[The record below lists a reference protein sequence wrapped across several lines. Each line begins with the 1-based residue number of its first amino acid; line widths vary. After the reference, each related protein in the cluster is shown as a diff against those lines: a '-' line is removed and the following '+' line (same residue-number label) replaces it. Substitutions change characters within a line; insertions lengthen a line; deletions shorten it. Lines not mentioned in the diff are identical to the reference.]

1 MPAPASS
8 TSDPTWLYRGN
19 NRGLLH
25 PKHPGMCCQMKLWK
39 ESRGYL
45 CVERNT
51 EHCSFVNSTQCH
63 LVTLKS
69 SESMAPG
76 LKKAFSFSELVR
88 LCAVVWA
95 SFQFSFVDLAVLGLE
110 ISFFLSV
117 GRNAFLTR
125 ACWCKWDGM
134 ARVGFP
140 QDTEACVAHKHLK
153 ICSAWGLTK
162 WWNKMNT
169 STHGA
174 GPPPFLPLYPG
185 GGFILRP
192 IPGLCGQGSG
202 HTFSKVFWWTFF
214 FSWGEM
220 SREVVGS
227 GGLMLPVLL
236 STVPSH
242 LCCSGHCVSPLCSIP
257 WVLNLMRQN
266 VLGSWNIESR
276 RMRQP
281 DGREAQ
287 SLRDFQ
293 EGKRKGFYYDIAIN
307 NRQFIT

>member
-1 MPAPASS
+1 MPGEILCWGKKAIWTLKENNEAETCNTHSGKSSGKVTWFQDMPAPASS

-153 ICSAWGLTK
+153 ICSA
-162 WWNKMNT
+162 
-169 STHGA
+169 
-174 GPPPFLPLYPG
+174 
-185 GGFILRP
+185 
-192 IPGLCGQGSG
+192 
-202 HTFSKVFWWTFF
+202 
-214 FSWGEM
+214 
-220 SREVVGS
+220 
-227 GGLMLPVLL
+227 
-236 STVPSH
+236 
-242 LCCSGHCVSPLCSIP
+242 
-257 WVLNLMRQN
+257 
-266 VLGSWNIESR
+266 
-276 RMRQP
+276 
-281 DGREAQ
+281 
-287 SLRDFQ
+287 
-293 EGKRKGFYYDIAIN
+293 
-307 NRQFIT
+307 